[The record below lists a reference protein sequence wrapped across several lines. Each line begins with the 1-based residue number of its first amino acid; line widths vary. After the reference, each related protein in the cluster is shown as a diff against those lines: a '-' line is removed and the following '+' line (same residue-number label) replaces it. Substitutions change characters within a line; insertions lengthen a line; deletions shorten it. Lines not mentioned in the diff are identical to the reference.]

1 MGRTYHRGGGRALIS
16 VATREE
22 KTISG
27 RLSLRLSFG
36 RAHTTLPPT
45 GRRWRSYHPTRS
57 AAGQGRR
64 TPVTTLFVV
73 AVVN

>member
-1 MGRTYHRGGGRALIS
+1 MGSLTF
-16 VATREE
+16 VATSEE

-27 RLSLRLSFG
+27 RLSCG
-36 RAHTTLPPT
+36 RTHTTIPPT

-73 AVVN
+73 AVVNGP